1 MRVLG
6 CDPGERRIGLA
17 ISVGTSALPLSV
29 IERSDGWVEAIRA
42 AVDHYGVEL
51 MVVGVPFALS
61 GSMTAS
67 TTMARTF
74 IAEVTAAIKVPVVE
88 MDERFSSRAA
98 ERSLSAA
105 GVSMRRQR
113 GRIDD
118 LAAADILQR
127 YLDRAVDD

>member
-51 MVVGVPFALS
+51 MVVGVPLALS

-67 TTMARTF
+67 TTMARNF